1 MYAFSVALAMNKI
14 ATELKPPGQ
23 THYIAQVGWRL
34 GGPGCQ
40 HAAWPAGRHRC
51 SGVVA

>member
-23 THYIAQVGWRL
+23 THYIAQVGGWAGQFRSTRPGL
-34 GGPGCQ
+34 PGG
-40 HAAWPAGRHRC
+40 
-51 SGVVA
+51 SGAVA